1 MVTGGRSGL
10 GEATAAMLEREGA
23 NVVVADLPE
32 TDVTDADAVQAL
44 VDSCSE
50 LHGAVNCAGIGG
62 GARVVGFPLDRFR
75 KIIEV
80 NLIGTFNVL
89 SLAAAKMAENEPDEE
104 GTRGVVVNTAS
115 NAAFDGQIGQAAY
128 SASKAGVAGM
138 TLPVARD
145 LASKGIRVV
154 TIAPGPADTPML
166 GPMREDIRE
175 SLVSQIPFP
184 KRLGRAEDFAAL
196 VKHIVE
202 NEYLNGE
209 VIRLDGA
216 LQNRDPRSKGDEMAE
231 YVKVE
236 QDGRVAI
243 VTLDHPPVNALS
255 SKLLEEL
262 EEEYDRL
269 DRDDETRAIVLRG
282 EGEKAFVAGAD
293 ITEFPAMREQIE
305 EAAESGSAR
314 GIQKLAARMDAG
326 RTPVVAAIHGY
337 CLGGGLEL
345 AMACDIRIAADDA
358 QLGQPEIKL
367 GLIPGGGGTQR
378 LPRLVGHGRALCS
391 TSAATRSRA
400 RRPMTGGSSSG
411 RCRAPS

>member
-1 MVTGGRSGL
+1 MEISGASAVVTGAASGI
-10 GEATAAMLEREGA
+10 GAAVARQLAAAGA
-23 NVVVADLPE
+23 HVVVADLNVE
-32 TDVTDADAVQAL
+32 RGEALAREIGGAFVAVDVTNTEQIKAAVEKADELGPLRIL
-44 VDSCSE
+44 VNS
-50 LHGAVNCAGIGG
+50 AGIGWAQRTVG
-62 GARVVGFPLDRFR
+62 KDGTFESAADLEAFSRVIG
-75 KIIEV
+75 I

-89 SLAAAKMAENEPDEE
+89 SLAAAKMAENQPDEE

-216 LQNRDPRSKGDEMAE
+216 LRMGPR
-231 YVKVE
+231 
-236 QDGRVAI
+236 
-243 VTLDHPPVNALS
+243 
-255 SKLLEEL
+255 
-262 EEEYDRL
+262 
-269 DRDDETRAIVLRG
+269 
-282 EGEKAFVAGAD
+282 
-293 ITEFPAMREQIE
+293 
-305 EAAESGSAR
+305 
-314 GIQKLAARMDAG
+314 
-326 RTPVVAAIHGY
+326 
-337 CLGGGLEL
+337 
-345 AMACDIRIAADDA
+345 
-358 QLGQPEIKL
+358 
-367 GLIPGGGGTQR
+367 
-378 LPRLVGHGRALCS
+378 
-391 TSAATRSRA
+391 
-400 RRPMTGGSSSG
+400 
-411 RCRAPS
+411 